1 MSDDGLKEFLTSRRA
16 AISPDSVGLP
26 VSMTSRRVA
35 GLRREEVA
43 ILAGVS
49 VDYYTKFEQGRA
61 LNISEQVLESIE
73 RALQLSDLERRHLRS
88 LLRPESRIVASESTP
103 RPKAR
108 AAVITMIHSLG
119 VPAIVHGPLLEILAI
134 NDVARALFDDFPA
147 MPIEHRNLVRWM
159 FLNPRAREVYLDW
172 DRHASEM
179 TAILRAAANGPRTDA
194 LDRLVGEL
202 TIESPDFKRFWNEYK
217 LYEHTHGLKR
227 FGNEIVGELH
237 LHYETLP
244 LVGERGQTIVVYS
257 ADPGSASEEKLQLL
271 SSWVSRSS
279 DASGVQVES

>member
-1 MSDDGLKEFLTSRRA
+1 MTDDGIKEFLTSRRA
-16 AISPDSVGLP
+16 AISPESVGLP
-26 VSMTSRRVA
+26 LAMTSRRVP

-61 LNISEQVLESIE
+61 TNISEQVLEAIE
-73 RALQLSDLERRHLRS
+73 RALKLSDLERRHLRS
-88 LLRPESRIVASESTP
+88 LLRPDARITSGALVP

-108 AAVITMIHSLG
+108 AAVVTMIHSLG

-134 NDVARALFDDFPA
+134 NDTARALFDDFPA
-147 MPIEHRNLVRWM
+147 MPVEHRNLVRWM
-159 FLNPRAREVYLDW
+159 FLNPRAREVYLEW
-172 DRHASEM
+172 ERHASEM
-179 TAILRAAANGPRTDA
+179 TAILRAAANGPRTEA

-202 TIESPDFKRFWNEYK
+202 TIESPDFARFWGEYR

-227 FGNEIVGELH
+227 FGNDIVGEMQ

-257 ADPGSASEEKLQLL
+257 ADPGSPSEEKLQLL
-271 SSWVSRSS
+271 SSWVTRSS
-279 DASGVQVES
+279 DAPGVQVDS